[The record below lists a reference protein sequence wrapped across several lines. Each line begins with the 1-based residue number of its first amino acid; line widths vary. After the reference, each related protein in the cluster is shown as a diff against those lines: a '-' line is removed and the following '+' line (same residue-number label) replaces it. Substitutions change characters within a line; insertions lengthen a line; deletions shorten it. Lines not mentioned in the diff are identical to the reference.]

1 MRSGEPECDLVDVA
15 LRHKGP
21 ARVRLSAWNWGYRV
35 TGKVGVKLC
44 LAASGGGH
52 VRQILDLE
60 PFWKA
65 HGNYVFVTEPT
76 ALGQS
81 IARDHP
87 TEFVEHVALGQA
99 RLGAPVKMVVAAFRN
114 CLSAWRLVR
123 RHRPGIV
130 LTTGAGSMFF
140 TILWARLFGARIVL
154 IDSFARFHGPS
165 TFARLGGPLA
175 HVRIA
180 QAPEAARRWPGARLF
195 DPFRQV
201 EGGRPAKE
209 PLVFATVG
217 ATLKFD
223 RLVELV
229 AGAKRDGV
237 LPERIVMQVGEGG
250 LVPSDAEDT
259 TCHETLPFDA
269 VQDILRKADIV
280 VCHGGTGSLITAL
293 RQGCRVIA
301 VPRLFAR
308 GEHYDDHQSEITSA
322 FAERGLIE
330 CAHDAASFAEALRRI
345 RAREPRMATTDPS
358 ALQAFLADY
367 VTAVEQGREPLSD

>member
-1 MRSGEPECDLVDVA
+1 MRVEVTDK
-15 LRHKGP
+15 KG
-21 ARVRLSAWNWGYRV
+21 AMLF
-35 TGKVGVKLC
+35 

-65 HGNYVFVTEPT
+65 RGGYLFVTEPT

-81 IARDHP
+81 IAASHP

-99 RLGAPVKMVVAAFRN
+99 KLGAPVRMMIAAVRN
-114 CLSAWRLVR
+114 CWSSWRIVR
-123 RHRPGIV
+123 RYRPGIV
-130 LTTGAGSMFF
+130 ITTGAGSMFF
-140 TILWARLFGARIVL
+140 TILWARLFGARIVV
-154 IDSFARFHGPS
+154 IDSFARFNAPS
-165 TFARLGGPLA
+165 AFARLGGPLA

-180 QAPEAARRWPGARLF
+180 QSPDSARLWPGSLLF
-195 DPFRQV
+195 DPFLYLDQP
-201 EGGRPAKE
+201 RPTKE

-229 AGAKRDGV
+229 AGAKQSGL
-237 LPERIVMQVGEGG
+237 LPERVVMQVGEGG
-250 LVPSDAEDT
+250 VRPPSPPGTEF
-259 TCHETLPFDA
+259 HEALPFDE
-269 VQDILRKADIV
+269 VQAILKKADIV

-301 VPRLFAR
+301 IPRTFAQ
-308 GEHYDDHQSEITSA
+308 GEHYDDHQSEITKA

-330 CAHDAASFAEALRRI
+330 FAEGPDDFAEALKRV
-345 RAREPRMATTDPS
+345 RASTPRMATTDPS
-358 ALQAFLADY
+358 ALRAFLFDY
-367 VTAVEQGREPLSD
+367 AARMEYEAAAVRS